1 MSAIENLQNYWG
13 LTRVPFGPDI
23 PADRLVP
30 TRGHAEAVAR
40 IRWAISGRQICV
52 IAGEVGAGKT
62 AAARAALAGIEPA
75 RHIPIYIPDPT
86 IGLKGIHAVI
96 VTALG
101 GQPHYANATL
111 AIQAARHLGVERDER
126 GRTPI
131 LIIDEA
137 HLLANQ
143 ELEGLRL
150 LTNTSMDTGADFAL
164 ILLGQPTLRRRLKLG
179 VLTALDQRIATR
191 YTIEGMNRDETSL
204 YIKTHLAWAGRTD
217 TLFSDDAIN
226 EIWQT
231 SRGYPRAVNTLATAS
246 MLAAYTDQKAVIDRS
261 SAEKATAENTE

>member
-1 MSAIENLQNYWG
+1 MNSLDNLQNHWG
-13 LTRVPFGPDI
+13 LSRMPFSPDI
-23 PADRLVP
+23 PVTRLAPVK
-30 TRGHAEAVAR
+30 GHAEAVAR
-40 IRWAISGRQICV
+40 IRWAITGRQICV

-126 GRTPI
+126 GRTPVVI
-131 LIIDEA
+131 VDEA

-143 ELEGLRL
+143 DLEGLRL
-150 LTNTSMDTGADFAL
+150 LTNTAMDTGADFAL

-179 VLTALDQRIATR
+179 VLTALDQRVTTR

-217 TLFSDDAIN
+217 TLFADDAIN
-226 EIWQT
+226 EIWQS
-231 SRGYPRAVNTLATAS
+231 SRGYPRAVNTLTIAS
-246 MLAAYTDQKAVIDRS
+246 MLAAYTDKKAIIDRT
-261 SAEKATAENTE
+261 SAEKAIAENTE